1 MRIKY
6 LSNIRMPSDRA
17 NAVQTI
23 QMCNAFSENN
33 HEVELIVNN
42 RKSDIS
48 VDPEEYY
55 KLRFGFSLTKVW
67 VPDIVSW
74 GPFFFM
80 ISTFVFTMN
89 CYRVLRR
96 KSYDYV
102 YCRHEWI
109 LFILSF
115 FISVDKMVY
124 ESHEAKLTFPTRSIL
139 KKGIKCIVISEGIK
153 SEYTEQGFPDSQFLV
168 AHDGIDESFFFNIV
182 SKKVIRKKLKIP
194 LDKKVVMYIG
204 GFDAWKG
211 VETFFESTR
220 YNEDLYYAVIGGRQE
235 QIDEYTRKYPNIH
248 FLGSR
253 PYSELKDNQQAADVL
268 VIPNTAKNKLS
279 ASYTSPLKL
288 FAHMSS
294 GVPIVASNIPSISIV
309 VDPTLATF
317 VDPDSP
323 SDLAKGFNEVLGN
336 YPEKVQAAQ
345 NLVSIALNYTWKR
358 RAVNIIRFIS

>member
-1 MRIKY
+1 
-6 LSNIRMPSDRA
+6 MPSERA
-17 NAVQTI
+17 NAVQTV
-23 QMCNAFSENN
+23 QMCSAFSKEGN
-33 HEVELIVNN
+33 EVTLFVSSRPTHIT
-42 RKSDIS
+42 SS
-48 VDPEEYY
+48 VEEYY
-55 KLRFGFSLTKVW
+55 DIKKLFDIKQIWTPNIVRYGRISFLVTSILFSIGFLFKKGKF
-67 VPDIVSW
+67 DI
-74 GPFFFM
+74 
-80 ISTFVFTMN
+80 I
-89 CYRVLRR
+89 
-96 KSYDYV
+96 
-102 YCRHEWI
+102 YCRDEWI
-109 LFILSF
+109 LYFISF
-115 FISVDKMVY
+115 FISHEKLLY
-124 ESHEAKLTFPTRSIL
+124 ESHEAKYNFPARWIL
-139 KKGIKCIVISEGIK
+139 SHGIRCVCISEGIK

-168 AHDGIDESFFFNIV
+168 AHDGIDESFFSNIV

-279 ASYTSPLKL
+279 SSYTSPLKL

-294 GVPIVASNIPSISIV
+294 GVPLVVSNIPSISIV

-317 VDPDSP
+317 VDPDNP
-323 SDLAKGFNEVLGN
+323 SDLAKGLNEVLDN
-336 YPEKVQAAQ
+336 YPEKVQAAK
-345 NLVSIALNYTWKR
+345 NLITISYAYRWKKRATSIVSF
-358 RAVNIIRFIS
+358 II